1 MLLLLAAII
10 AGAEIAFFS
19 INKKQLEKEKKK
31 DIIKANI
38 VINIINNRKKLLAS
52 LLISNNFLNIGVVIL
67 SSFLINK
74 YFTFP
79 NIHLFK
85 INISFKFLLE
95 VVGITFILLL
105 FGEIIPKIYASK
117 DNFKF
122 AVFMSKPIYFI
133 NKVLNPLIY
142 IMMIMSNYIEQW
154 IKKPKKLSLY
164 QLSQALKITINKKY
178 DKDMIFLRKIIN
190 FGNIETRQIM
200 TPRIDIFAL
209 NYDTSYE
216 DVLNIIISEGYS
228 RVPVY
233 KENIDNIEGLLF
245 VKDLLPFINKINFNW
260 NKLVHLPFFIP
271 ENKKLD
277 DLLKDFKEK
286 KIHLAI
292 VVDEYGGT
300 CGLVTFED
308 VIEEIIGDIK
318 DEYDEENLSY
328 IKEDKN
334 KYIFEGKISL
344 IDFYRLMQI
353 KEENL
358 FEKHK
363 GNADTL
369 GGFIMQINKKL
380 PLIKQKIKF
389 YNYIFIIQSVDK
401 KRIKRI
407 EVIRKT
413 NKWSQLELNQRPPD
427 YESGALTN

>member
-1 MLLLLAAII
+1 
-10 AGAEIAFFS
+10 
-19 INKKQLEKEKKK
+19 EKEKKK

-85 INISFKFLLE
+85 INISFKFLFE

-105 FGEIIPKIYASK
+105 FVEIIPKIYASK

-164 QLSQALKITINKKY
+164 QLSQALKITLNKKY

-233 KENIDNIEGLLF
+233 
-245 VKDLLPFINKINFNW
+245 
-260 NKLVHLPFFIP
+260 
-271 ENKKLD
+271 
-277 DLLKDFKEK
+277 
-286 KIHLAI
+286 
-292 VVDEYGGT
+292 
-300 CGLVTFED
+300 
-308 VIEEIIGDIK
+308 
-318 DEYDEENLSY
+318 
-328 IKEDKN
+328 
-334 KYIFEGKISL
+334 
-344 IDFYRLMQI
+344 
-353 KEENL
+353 
-358 FEKHK
+358 
-363 GNADTL
+363 
-369 GGFIMQINKKL
+369 
-380 PLIKQKIKF
+380 
-389 YNYIFIIQSVDK
+389 
-401 KRIKRI
+401 
-407 EVIRKT
+407 
-413 NKWSQLELNQRPPD
+413 
-427 YESGALTN
+427 